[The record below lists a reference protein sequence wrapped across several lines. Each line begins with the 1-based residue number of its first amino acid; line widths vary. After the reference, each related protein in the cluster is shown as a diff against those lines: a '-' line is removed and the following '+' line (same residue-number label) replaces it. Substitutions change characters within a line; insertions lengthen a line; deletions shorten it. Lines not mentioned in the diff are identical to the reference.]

1 MRQESNQCVSDF
13 ISNLTLAIQDC
24 GYKEIKADNFEH
36 AMLVQQLI
44 VGLRDE
50 KARENLL
57 SEKKDLSWEKAC
69 DIASPR
75 ERVRQNLQQLNQSN
89 DGVIASLESE
99 MAVSLVNTAVSS
111 PRQRPSAPSKQP
123 PSCYRCGQHHI
134 RWSDCRHQKTVCQF
148 CKKVGHIERVC
159 FSKRRANTHTHSTY
173 PNPAG
178 NGEAILRMF
187 SANTPLKSPYT
198 ITLRVDRHPVKFEI
212 DTGSAVTLINE
223 ASLQKLP
230 SHLRASS
237 TFHSYTGQNEEI
249 RGVFTAEGE
258 HDGELHYL
266 PVHVA
271 ALADIPL
278 FTMSCELDLSSDF
291 NPHLERFSFP
301 VNELAE
307 LPGPAIC
314 CPGKLKFRLMFDGE
328 REDRGCRVFEMGE
341 VRRLFVNLNKPFIL
355 DVTFCIPF
363 TPMNLAIRLI
373 PQFVSPQRWCDPV
386 LRCANHTEASG
397 PEADVIKRRSFLT
410 VSSPDTTYSFTGP
423 KLRGDHLNL
432 CIPINKL
439 RSAARGVKEEYGVS
453 NSQDNLPLVIESITC
468 RLHCFSSC
476 FGPEDRGRIE
486 LVARLEDLTGQIDGV
501 AMGSPLGPFLANVFM
516 GKVEMTSLQDTIN
529 DLSFYGRYVDDIFCL
544 TDVTTDTDVLNQ
556 KFNNSHPS
564 LTFSAAFEANNEIAF
579 LDVLLHRQEDGSIQ
593 RRVFRKKTWTGQYI
607 NFHSFVPLN
616 IKRNLVQGLA
626 ARVRR
631 ICSPETVE
639 AELQK
644 LRDTLHENGYPER
657 FILRNI
663 GECTAKP
670 TMATAEK
677 KDLFIRL
684 PFQGDAASELV
695 KRRLKTA
702 ITSAF
707 PAANL
712 RVCFTNSPLL
722 RLGGKDQLPLQAT
735 SMCIYSFTCSCGAGY
750 IGRTTRRLEKRVRE
764 HIPAWLGKG
773 EKKSISSSI
782 LAHLVDT
789 NHRVDAK
796 EAFQIVYRT
805 PAGFSKGLR
814 QRVLATAEAV
824 AIRLPNPV
832 LCCQKTLTQALC
844 LPWPTPTPTSLQPP
858 DARVG
863 AQGTRR
869 THSLCPPSSSP
880 PEPNYQDTPTTP

>member
-1 MRQESNQCVSDF
+1 
-13 ISNLTLAIQDC
+13 
-24 GYKEIKADNFEH
+24 
-36 AMLVQQLI
+36 
-44 VGLRDE
+44 
-50 KARENLL
+50 
-57 SEKKDLSWEKAC
+57 
-69 DIASPR
+69 
-75 ERVRQNLQQLNQSN
+75 
-89 DGVIASLESE
+89 
-99 MAVSLVNTAVSS
+99 
-111 PRQRPSAPSKQP
+111 
-123 PSCYRCGQHHI
+123 
-134 RWSDCRHQKTVCQF
+134 
-148 CKKVGHIERVC
+148 
-159 FSKRRANTHTHSTY
+159 
-173 PNPAG
+173 
-178 NGEAILRMF
+178 
-187 SANTPLKSPYT
+187 
-198 ITLRVDRHPVKFEI
+198 
-212 DTGSAVTLINE
+212 
-223 ASLQKLP
+223 
-230 SHLRASS
+230 
-237 TFHSYTGQNEEI
+237 
-249 RGVFTAEGE
+249 
-258 HDGELHYL
+258 
-266 PVHVA
+266 
-271 ALADIPL
+271 
-278 FTMSCELDLSSDF
+278 
-291 NPHLERFSFP
+291 
-301 VNELAE
+301 
-307 LPGPAIC
+307 
-314 CPGKLKFRLMFDGE
+314 
-328 REDRGCRVFEMGE
+328 
-341 VRRLFVNLNKPFIL
+341 
-355 DVTFCIPF
+355 
-363 TPMNLAIRLI
+363 
-373 PQFVSPQRWCDPV
+373 
-386 LRCANHTEASG
+386 
-397 PEADVIKRRSFLT
+397 
-410 VSSPDTTYSFTGP
+410 
-423 KLRGDHLNL
+423 
-432 CIPINKL
+432 
-439 RSAARGVKEEYGVS
+439 
-453 NSQDNLPLVIESITC
+453 
-468 RLHCFSSC
+468 
-476 FGPEDRGRIE
+476 
-486 LVARLEDLTGQIDGV
+486 
-501 AMGSPLGPFLANVFM
+501 MGSPLGPFLANVFM

-544 TDVTTDTDVLNQ
+544 TDVTTDTDVLIQ

-564 LTFSAAFEANNEIAF
+564 LTFSAEFEANNEIAF

-639 AELQK
+639 AELQQ

-663 GECTAKP
+663 GERTAKP

-677 KDLFIRL
+677 KDLFIQL

-702 ITSAF
+702 ITNAF

-722 RLGGKDQLPLQAT
+722 RLGGKDRLPLQAT

-824 AIRLPNPV
+824 AIRLANPV

-844 LPWPTPTPTSLQPP
+844 LPWPTPTTTSLQPP
-858 DARVG
+858 DARLG

-880 PEPNYQDTPTTP
+880 PEPNYHDTPTTP